1 MSAFD
6 KKYLVL
12 AVTTAAISVPA
23 LIALNSR
30 ALDKSLTIVSNGT
43 NNQNLRAFS
52 SAENGNG
59 SLEKKGF
66 LDSDGKVVIAPQY
79 GKVIEEFKDGLAIVD
94 TSFVELKA
102 SQSLQVVDQ
111 VSKKPPKYV
120 RMDYEFLSSFGTNQ
134 IINTAGEIV
143 LQSKENERFL
153 CQAEGYVVKE
163 VIDAAHQPRS
173 PLAQAKPSIASSS
186 GSTNIPQPQVS
197 PPDFAN
203 GISVLQ
209 GWDRNDVQHLKQKL
223 VNIKTGE
230 ELNMPS
236 AVRYVGCFSNGLAVA
251 GTGMSGGNGSASVK
265 AKQNGYIGKNGKFV
279 IRPKFT
285 FAQRFESNGFAL
297 VGTQPDKEL
306 SFIDRTGRKA
316 SYGKGLTIFSEG
328 LAILYT
334 DNGTKTS
341 TVVDTSRKIVFR
353 LPANLRFPGS
363 SQYDGYDRNGTIIFS
378 DGLIPVINQKTQK
391 YGYVNRTGKVIIP
404 PQFTSAG
411 RFINGVALVG
421 TAGKRDNTLINV
433 KGSTLWKQ
441 D

>member
-1 MSAFD
+1 MSAFN

-12 AVTTAAISVPA
+12 VVTTAAIGVPA

-30 ALDKSLTIVSNGT
+30 ALDKSLTIISNGT

-52 SAENGNG
+52 SAENGNS

-102 SQSLQVVDQ
+102 SQGLQVVDQ

-120 RMDYEFLSSFGTNQ
+120 RIDYEFLSSFGTNQ

-143 LQSKENERFL
+143 LKSKENERFL

-163 VIDAAHQPRS
+163 VIDAAYQPRS
-173 PLAQAKPSIASSS
+173 PLAQAKPSIARSS
-186 GSTNIPQPQVS
+186 GSANIPQPQVS
-197 PPDFAN
+197 PPDFTN

-209 GWDRNDVQHLKQKL
+209 GWDRNHVQHLKQKL

-230 ELNMPS
+230 VLDMSSE
-236 AVRYVGCFSNGLAVA
+236 VKYVDCFSNGLAIA
-251 GTGMSGGNGSASVK
+251 GTGMSGGNGPASVK
-265 AKQNGYIGKNGKFV
+265 AKQNGYIGKGGKFV
-279 IRPKFT
+279 IQPKFT
-285 FAQRFESNGFAL
+285 FAQRFESNGFAATSM
-297 VGTQPDKEL
+297 G
-306 SFIDRTGRKA
+306 FIDRAGRRV
-316 SYGKGLTIFSEG
+316 SDGKGRTIFSEG

-334 DNGTKTS
+334 ETGKRTS
-341 TVVDTSRKIVFR
+341 TVVDATRKIAFK
-353 LPANLRFPGS
+353 LPANLKFPEPFAPD
-363 SQYDGYDRNGTIIFS
+363 YYPDDIVKFS
-378 DGLIPVINQKTQK
+378 DGLIPVIDQKTKK
-391 YGYVNRTGKVIIP
+391 YGYVNRTGKVVIP

-421 TAGKRDNTLINV
+421 TAGKRDNALINV

-441 D
+441 G